1 MTLISLSP
9 ARQTHDT
16 APRIL
21 VIYNPT
27 AGGRRRRFLDAVL
40 DQLARCGA
48 QVSLRATTRR
58 GDAERLASEASI
70 EEFDRLVIAG
80 GDGTINEA
88 INGLVD
94 TRLPVAIIPLGT
106 ANVLAAELALP
117 ADAIRLAQAISRGDP
132 REVVIGRVNGRAFT
146 MMAGIGFDAHV
157 VANVSLSLKRL
168 TGKLAYVIETL
179 VQLLRYRPAYYEVE
193 VDGTRHRA
201 ASAIIAK
208 GHFYGGRFVCAPDA
222 RLDAPELHACL
233 FANAGRWHVVR
244 YAVALLLGR
253 LHRLHDVLILPARCV
268 EIAGPAGEPV
278 QGDGDTLAHLP
289 ARIEVASGTLRL
301 IGA

>member
-1 MTLISLSP
+1 MTLISVSP
-9 ARQTHDT
+9 ARPPIDA

-40 DQLARCGA
+40 DQLARCDA
-48 QVSLRATTRR
+48 QVVLRATTRR
-58 GDAERLASEASI
+58 GDAERFASEASI
-70 EEFDRLVIAG
+70 EAFDRLVIAG

-94 TRLPVAIIPLGT
+94 RRLPVAIIPLGT

-117 ADAIRLAQAISRGDP
+117 AHAVRLAETIVKGDP
-132 REVVIGRVNGRAFT
+132 RDVVIGRVNGHAFT

-157 VANVSLSLKRL
+157 VANVSLALKRR
-168 TGKLAYVIETL
+168 TGKFAYVAETL
-179 VQLLRYRPAYYEVE
+179 VQLWRYRRAYYDVV
-193 VDGTRHRA
+193 VDGRRHRA

-222 RLDAPELHACL
+222 RLEAPEFHVCL
-233 FANAGRWHVVR
+233 FGRAGRWHVVR
-244 YAVALLLGR
+244 YATALLLGR
-253 LHRLHDVLILPARCV
+253 LHRLRDVTIVPARTV

-278 QGDGDTLAHLP
+278 QGDGDTVARLP
-289 ARIEVASGTLRL
+289 ARMEVASGALRL

>member
-9 ARQTHDT
+9 ARQPLDP

-21 VIYNPT
+21 AIYNPT

-40 DQLARCGA
+40 DQLARGGA
-48 QVSLRATTRR
+48 EVTLRATTRR
-58 GDAERLASEASI
+58 GDAERFASEASAGA
-70 EEFDRLVIAG
+70 FDRVVVAG

-94 TRLPVAIIPLGT
+94 RRLPVAIIPLGT
-106 ANVLAAELALP
+106 ANVLAAELSLP
-117 ADAIRLAQAISRGDP
+117 TDPIRLADTISQGRP
-132 REVVIGRVNGRAFT
+132 RDVVIGRVNGRAFT

-157 VANVSLSLKRL
+157 VANVNLRLKRL
-168 TGKLAYVIETL
+168 TGKFAYVLETL
-179 VQLLRYRPAYYEVE
+179 VQLWRYRPAYYEVG
-193 VDGTRHRA
+193 VDGKPHRV

-208 GHFYGGRFVCAPDA
+208 GHFYGGRFVCAPKA
-222 RLDAPELHACL
+222 RLEAPELHACL
-233 FANAGRWHVVR
+233 FGRAGRRHVIR
-244 YAVALLLGR
+244 YAIALLLGR
-253 LHRLHDVLILPARCV
+253 LHLLHDVQIVPARCV
-268 EIAGPAGEPV
+268 EIAGPVGEPV

-289 ARIEVASGTLRL
+289 ARIDVSAGALRL

>member
-1 MTLISLSP
+1 MTLISISP
-9 ARQTHDT
+9 ARQTIDA

-40 DQLARCGA
+40 DQLARCDA
-48 QVSLRATTRR
+48 QVVLRATTRR
-58 GDAERLASEASI
+58 GDAERFAGEASV
-70 EEFDRLVIAG
+70 EQFDRLVVAG

-117 ADAIRLAQAISRGDP
+117 ANAIRLAETIIKGDT
-132 REVVIGRVNGRAFT
+132 RDVVIGRVNGRAFT

-157 VANVSLSLKRL
+157 VAHVNLRLKRL
-168 TGKLAYVIETL
+168 TGKLAYVLQTL
-179 VQLLRYRPAYYEVE
+179 VQLWRYRPAYYEID
-193 VDGTRHRA
+193 VDGRRHRA

-222 RLDAPELHACL
+222 RLEAPEFQACL
-233 FANAGRWHVVR
+233 FGRAGRRHVVR
-244 YAVALLLGR
+244 YAIALLLGR
-253 LHRLHDVLILPARCV
+253 LHRLHDVVIVPARRV
-268 EIAGPAGEPV
+268 EIAGPVGEPV